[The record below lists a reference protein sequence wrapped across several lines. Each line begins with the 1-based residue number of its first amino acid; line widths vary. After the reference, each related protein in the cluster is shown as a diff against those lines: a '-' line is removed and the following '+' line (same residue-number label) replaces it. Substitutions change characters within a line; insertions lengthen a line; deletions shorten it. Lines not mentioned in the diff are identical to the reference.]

1 MTSVLYSGG
10 LNYQLGNPVRAE
22 LGNLRTAVADLRKL
36 VDGFAV
42 EIQHLKNDLRNLN
55 KVVASNR
62 SSVSVL
68 SSQVSQLQS
77 AVTSLAQQG
86 NFTAPTFST
95 VNTATAAAPLTNSVV
110 DDEYETDE
118 EEVVAP
124 VPTPAPAPAAA
135 QRVRRR
141 RGE

>member
-10 LNYQLGNPVRAE
+10 LNYQIGNPVRAE
-22 LGNLRTAVADLRKL
+22 LASLRTSVADLRKL
-36 VDGFAV
+36 VDGFTV
-42 EIQHLKNDLRNLN
+42 EIQNLKNDLRNLN

-68 SSQVSQLQS
+68 SSQIGQLQS

-95 VNTATAAAPLTNSVV
+95 VNTATAAAPLMNSVV

-118 EEVVAP
+118 EEVVP
-124 VPTPAPAPAAA
+124 VPAPSPVPAPA